1 MIDQKAKNLFI
12 SILEFKIE
20 WIINGNSYEGKG
32 VIDSMADVL
41 EKTKAGMY
49 DCYFDHSYN
58 PNDDDASIGKD
69 WERWLAMGKQN
80 KTNFKKMLKYMTE
93 DDYALCRNGYLSS
106 EKYISERANGYEA
119 AGLLLGLITT

>member
-1 MIDQKAKNLFI
+1 MIDQKAKDMFI
-12 SILEFKIE
+12 SVLEFKIDWLIQE
-20 WIINGNSYEGKG
+20 NDRYEKG
-32 VIDSMADVL
+32 FIDSLADVL
-41 EKTKAGMY
+41 EKTQAGMY
-49 DCYFDHSYN
+49 DWYFDHSYN